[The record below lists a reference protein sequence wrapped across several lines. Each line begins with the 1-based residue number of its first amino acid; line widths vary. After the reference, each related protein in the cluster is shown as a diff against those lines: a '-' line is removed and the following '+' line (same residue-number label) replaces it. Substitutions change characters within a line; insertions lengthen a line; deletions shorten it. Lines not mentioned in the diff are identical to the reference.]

1 MDVNKVLKTAVHQ
14 YFCNFE
20 GKSWTPPTPP
30 GSALALVHVLFFSGV
45 SGHTISVNKTRET

>member
-20 GKSWTPPTPP
+20 GKSWTPPTWIRPCIGP
-30 GSALALVHVLFFSGV
+30 CIICFGSIWSYN
-45 SGHTISVNKTRET
+45 IC